1 MKELYETPV
10 MQVVVFES
18 EDIVTDST
26 PEFDFD

>member
-1 MKELYETPV
+1 MKELYETPA

-26 PEFDFD
+26 PEIEF